1 MTGILKNPKTF
12 AAKTM
17 IFPVTVVQN
26 PKQEVSRGWIS
37 RFGLMYLGQNIAW
50 AAPTNLLLSVQILV
64 WFPEDKERQLALLMT
79 AGGLVSLLASP
90 LAGIFSDRTRSS
102 LGRRTP
108 WIFAGIT
115 IASVALGVAGWTAT
129 LPGDSRTL
137 GYGLLLAAWMV
148 FQFAIA
154 LAVTPTQSIVPD
166 QVTERQFGTVS
177 GVMGMTYTLGIVLGT
192 ALSFA
197 LPRPWAYAAVI
208 TVLLATAV
216 PFLTRDREP
225 LPWLA
230 GANSPEPSPARG
242 AEQTAAQR
250 EADTTGKKPTTLAA
264 ARRVL
269 PNPKEAPDFYWMF
282 LTRLLL
288 MLAQAI
294 ALFFLLY
301 YLRDRIGF
309 HDPEL
314 GVLILTAV
322 FAGCVVAT
330 AVWSGWFSD
339 KLGVRKPFI
348 LFSATGVAAACAVL
362 AFTSSFTMVV
372 VGAVILGLSWGVYQA
387 IDQALVNAVLPTEQE
402 RATHMGLINLAV
414 LLPNTLAPSI
424 AAIALSLLGGYTG
437 LYLLAGAMC
446 LAGGVLVLKI
456 QSTR

>member
-1 MTGILKNPKTF
+1 
-12 AAKTM
+12 M
-17 IFPVTVVQN
+17 IFPVTVVQS
-26 PKQEVSRGWIS
+26 PKQEVSWGWIS

-79 AGGLVSLLASP
+79 AGGLISLLASP

-108 WIFAGIT
+108 WIIAGIT

-192 ALSFA
+192 ALSVA

-208 TVLLATAV
+208 AVLLATAM
-216 PFLTRDREP
+216 PFLSRDRQR

>member
-1 MTGILKNPKTF
+1 
-12 AAKTM
+12 M
-17 IFPVTVVQN
+17 IFPVTVVQS
-26 PKQEVSRGWIS
+26 PKLEVSRGWIS

-50 AAPTNLLLSVQILV
+50 AAPTNLLLSAQILV

-108 WIFAGIT
+108 WIIAGIT
-115 IASVALGVAGWTAT
+115 ISSVALGVAGWTAT
-129 LPGDSRTL
+129 LPGDSRSL

-192 ALSFA
+192 ALSVA

-208 TVLLATAV
+208 VVLLATAV
-216 PFLTRDREP
+216 PFFTRDREP

-230 GANSPEPSPARG
+230 GSGDPESGLETSPAASPAHG
-242 AEQTAAQR
+242 AEPAAKQP
-250 EADTTGKKPTTLAA
+250 EAGATGTTPTGLAA
-264 ARRVL
+264 ARRVV
-269 PNPKEAPDFYWMF
+269 PNPKDAPDFYWMF

-330 AVWSGWFSD
+330 ALWSGWFSD

-348 LFSATGVAAACAVL
+348 LFSATGVAGACAVL

-456 QSTR
+456 QATR

>member
-1 MTGILKNPKTF
+1 
-12 AAKTM
+12 
-17 IFPVTVVQN
+17 
-26 PKQEVSRGWIS
+26 
-37 RFGLMYLGQNIAW
+37 MYLGQNIAW
-50 AAPTNLLLSVQILV
+50 AAPTNLLLSAQILV

-102 LGRRTP
+102 RGRRTP
-108 WIFAGIT
+108 WIIAGIT
-115 IASVALGVAGWTAT
+115 ISSVALGVAGWTAI

-192 ALSFA
+192 ALAVA

-208 TVLLATAV
+208 AVLLATAV
-216 PFLTRDREP
+216 PFLSRDREP

-230 GANSPEPSPARG
+230 GGDSPETNPARG
-242 AEQTAAQR
+242 AEQAVEQPEVGTM
-250 EADTTGKKPTTLAA
+250 GKKSKGLAA
-264 ARRVL
+264 ARHVL

-339 KLGVRKPFI
+339 KLGTRKPFI

-387 IDQALVNAVLPTEQE
+387 IDQALVNAVLPNEQE
-402 RATHMGLINLAV
+402 RATHMGLMNLGV

>member
-1 MTGILKNPKTF
+1 
-12 AAKTM
+12 
-17 IFPVTVVQN
+17 
-26 PKQEVSRGWIS
+26 
-37 RFGLMYLGQNIAW
+37 MYLGQNIAW
-50 AAPTNLLLSVQILV
+50 AAPTNLLLSAQILV

-102 LGRRTP
+102 RGRRTP
-108 WIFAGIT
+108 WIIAGIT
-115 IASVALGVAGWTAT
+115 ISSVALGVAGWTAI

-192 ALSFA
+192 ALAVA

-208 TVLLATAV
+208 AVLLATAV
-216 PFLTRDREP
+216 PFLSRDREP
-225 LPWLA
+225 LPWLS
-230 GANSPEPSPARG
+230 GADSQETNPARG
-242 AEQTAAQR
+242 AEQAVEQPEVGTM
-250 EADTTGKKPTTLAA
+250 GKKSKGLAA
-264 ARRVL
+264 ARHVL

-339 KLGVRKPFI
+339 KLGTRKPFI

-387 IDQALVNAVLPTEQE
+387 IDQALVNAVLPSEQE
-402 RATHMGLINLAV
+402 RATHMGLMNLGV
-414 LLPNTLAPSI
+414 LLPNTLAPST

>member
-1 MTGILKNPKTF
+1 
-12 AAKTM
+12 
-17 IFPVTVVQN
+17 
-26 PKQEVSRGWIS
+26 
-37 RFGLMYLGQNIAW
+37 MYLGQNIAW
-50 AAPTNLLLSVQILV
+50 AAPTNLLLSAQILV

-102 LGRRTP
+102 RGRRTP
-108 WIFAGIT
+108 WIIAGIT
-115 IASVALGVAGWTAT
+115 ISSVALGVAGWTAI

-192 ALSFA
+192 ALAVA

-208 TVLLATAV
+208 AVLLATAV
-216 PFLTRDREP
+216 PFLSRDREP

-230 GANSPEPSPARG
+230 GGDSPETNPARG
-242 AEQTAAQR
+242 AEQAVEQPEVGTM
-250 EADTTGKKPTTLAA
+250 GKKSKGLAA
-264 ARRVL
+264 ARHVL

-339 KLGVRKPFI
+339 KLGTRKPFI

-387 IDQALVNAVLPTEQE
+387 IDQALVNAVLPSEQE
-402 RATHMGLINLAV
+402 RATHMGLMNLGV

-424 AAIALSLLGGYTG
+424 AAIVLSLLGSYTG

>member
-1 MTGILKNPKTF
+1 ET
-12 AAKTM
+12 
-17 IFPVTVVQN
+17 
-26 PKQEVSRGWIS
+26 
-37 RFGLMYLGQNIAW
+37 
-50 AAPTNLLLSVQILV
+50 
-64 WFPEDKERQLALLMT
+64 
-79 AGGLVSLLASP
+79 
-90 LAGIFSDRTRSS
+90 
-102 LGRRTP
+102 
-108 WIFAGIT
+108 
-115 IASVALGVAGWTAT
+115 
-129 LPGDSRTL
+129 
-137 GYGLLLAAWMV
+137 
-148 FQFAIA
+148 
-154 LAVTPTQSIVPD
+154 TPT
-166 QVTERQFGTVS
+166 G
-177 GVMGMTYTLGIVLGT
+177 
-192 ALSFA
+192 
-197 LPRPWAYAAVI
+197 
-208 TVLLATAV
+208 
-216 PFLTRDREP
+216 
-225 LPWLA
+225 
-230 GANSPEPSPARG
+230 
-242 AEQTAAQR
+242 
-250 EADTTGKKPTTLAA
+250 LAA

-456 QSTR
+456 QSTRYAQNFPRARSTEDSTTEGEHDANLSHHLPAPGQAADGDGNVPPTDRRRRPEQQLVRVGPAPRRHRRRHQPPAPQRPLEPVAGGHRTHGLPGAQDLPDGYRMVPLRTRTRPVGRESS